1 RERFN
6 LIAAGLYEASTLLG
20 VCEPRNTPLLHLPLR
35 KCSDGLSAFLQTRS
49 QSPPV
54 SEPAAIHGGPPRQQS
69 CEPGPMF
76 GAAKLGKMGADRIDH
91 CGLLA
96 WTPPVGNSPKAHKT
110 MARSHDRPVV
120 LPPGRARRAIKRFPR
135 VGRRSYDDGMLCVAH
150 NDGEWSA
157 VFIAYKPYAARGTPR
172 ENGERPRPSVR

>member
-1 RERFN
+1 AKSRRSGRIPRPLFNPPRGWRSSPLRPNRPPGERERFN

-120 LPPGRARRAIKRFPR
+120 LPPGRA
-135 VGRRSYDDGMLCVAH
+135 
-150 NDGEWSA
+150 
-157 VFIAYKPYAARGTPR
+157 
-172 ENGERPRPSVR
+172 